1 MAKPKAKVKEET
13 EIEVSTAWK
22 NRTIVSGVLVGAAA
36 GLIGAY
42 LLTRRA
48 EREERETPVTASE
61 GIKLGL
67 LIFGL
72 LRTIASLGD
81 DD

>member
-1 MAKPKAKVKEET
+1 MAKPKQKVKET

-22 NRTIVSGVLVGAAA
+22 TRTIASGVLVGAVA
-36 GLIGAY
+36 GLVGAY

-48 EREERETPVTASE
+48 EREERESPVTPSE